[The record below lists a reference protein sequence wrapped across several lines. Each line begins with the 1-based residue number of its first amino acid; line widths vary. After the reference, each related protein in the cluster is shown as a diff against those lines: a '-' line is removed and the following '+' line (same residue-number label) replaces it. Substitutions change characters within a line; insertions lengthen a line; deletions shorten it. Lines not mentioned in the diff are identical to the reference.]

1 MTESPYAMAYLG
13 IVITGV
19 SIIIVLLALTS

>member
-1 MTESPYAMAYLG
+1 MTESPYTFAYLG

-19 SIIIVLLALTS
+19 SIIIVLLALAS